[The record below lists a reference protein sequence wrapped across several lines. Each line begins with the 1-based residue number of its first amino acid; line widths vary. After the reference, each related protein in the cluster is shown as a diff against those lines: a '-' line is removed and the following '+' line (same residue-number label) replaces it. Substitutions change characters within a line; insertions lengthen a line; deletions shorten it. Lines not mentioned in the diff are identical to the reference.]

1 VRLKNLALTLLLAG
15 GLAVPAMAQTPA
27 AKPMTPAAPAAPMAA
42 TPAAPAPAM
51 TRPPATAT
59 TSPPTTMPHSAMTNI
74 NTASA
79 VDLDKL
85 PQIGKARAKKIID
98 NRPYK
103 TTDELVSK
111 KVLSQGVYNKI
122 KDKITAS

>member
-59 TSPPTTMPHSAMTNI
+59 TSPPTAMTHI